1 MRNVLTSFVFLLM
14 GVIAFA
20 QDVKITSFEINA
32 TSLDAKVNP
41 RYDLNGNPCALLR
54 ISIPSDEVIF
64 EGNIVGDPA
73 RNQVEWLVYMPVGS
87 KYIRL
92 SVPGFSPIMFVFPE
106 TLEQFRT
113 YDVSVSVPNK
123 DRVKALIMPTLS
135 VAKSQTSYGL
145 MVGAVKKF
153 GGYVRAKTDFNFGLK
168 TAGKMDQTGYLD
180 DGYPVWLSGNS
191 KKSRL
196 AVTAGGLF
204 NVVNHLYLYL
214 GAGYGNRVLA
224 WEDSSGNYYQVSEA
238 SYSGLEA
245 EAGVIARFGV
255 FAISAGC
262 QTNSFKYLEANI
274 GVGVLF

>member
-1 MRNVLTSFVFLLM
+1 MRKLLTPILFLLL
-14 GVIAFA
+14 GAATYA
-20 QDVKITSFEINA
+20 QNVNITSFELNA

-54 ISIPSDEVIF
+54 ISMPSEEVIF
-64 EGNIVGDPA
+64 EGNIVGDPVW
-73 RNQVEWLVYMPVGS
+73 NHVEWLVYMPVGS
-87 KYIRL
+87 KYLRL

-106 TLEQFRT
+106 ALEQFRT
-113 YDVSVSVPNK
+113 YDVSVYVPNK
-123 DRVKALIMPTLS
+123 DRVRALILPTFS
-135 VAKSQTSYGL
+135 VTKSQTSYGL

-168 TAGKMDQTGYLD
+168 TSGKIDQTGYLE

-224 WEDSSGNYYQVSEA
+224 WEDSSGNYYQVSES

-245 EAGVIARFGV
+245 EAGVIARFGA

-262 QTNSFKYLEANI
+262 QTNSFKYLETNI